1 MRLALAQARG
11 ALGRTFPNPAVG
23 AVLFRGDKVLARGAT
38 QPPGGPHAEA
48 VAIAKALRA
57 EGKSSLRGA
66 SIATTLE
73 PCCFTGRTGPC
84 TEAIVAAGIRKVYV
98 GCKDPHNRVS
108 GRGTRALRRAG
119 VEVVVGVLEEEC
131 RAQHRGFF
139 SLCEKGRPFVTLKL
153 ATTLDGKIATAKG
166 ESRWITGEASRAWV
180 HQMRARSDAVM
191 VGSGTALAD
200 DPELTVR
207 GGARSR
213 RNPVRVLVDSELR
226 LGPKAK
232 LYKGLAQADDET
244 PGAHSAGLQ
253 TWVLSRQ
260 SGPKSSPKNAKRAAS
275 LVRTGARIVEVP
287 LAGRKLNLTKA
298 FKRLGDLGLTTVFV
312 EGGGELAAALLRANL
327 VDEIHWL
334 QAPTLIGSDGRPA
347 LGPLATLRLRDATRL
362 VDVRVR
368 RRGEDIHTTAKVAS
382 RPRRNSP

>member
-1 MRLALAQARG
+1 VKPEAAMRLALAQARG
-11 ALGRTFPNPAVG
+11 VLGRTFPNPAVG
-23 AVLFRGDKVLARGAT
+23 AVLFRGDTVLARGVT
-38 QPPGGPHAEA
+38 KPPGGPHAEA

-57 EGKSSLRGA
+57 GGKASLRGA

-84 TEAIVAAGIRKVYV
+84 TEAIIEAGIRKVFI
-98 GCKDPHNRVS
+98 GCRDPHKRVS
-108 GRGTRALRRAG
+108 GRGIRALRRAG
-119 VEVVVGVLEEEC
+119 VEVVVGVLEDEC

-191 VGSGTALAD
+191 VGSGTAVAD

-207 GGARSR
+207 GGARAS
-213 RNPVRVLVDSELR
+213 RNPVRVLVDSKLR
-226 LGPKAK
+226 LSPKAK
-232 LYKGLAQADDET
+232 LYKGLAKEGDET
-244 PGAHSAGLQ
+244 RGARAAGLQ
-253 TWVLSRQ
+253 TWVLCQ
-260 SGPKSSPKNAKRAAS
+260 KNAKRAAT
-275 LVRTGARIVEVP
+275 LAKKGARVIEVP
-287 LAGRKLNLTKA
+287 LAGRNLDLAKA

-312 EGGGELAAALLRANL
+312 EGGGELAAALIRANL

-347 LGPLATLRLRDATRL
+347 LGPLSTLRLRDATQL
-362 VDVRVR
+362 VDIKVR
-368 RRGEDIHTTAKVAS
+368 RRGEDIHTTAKVAT
-382 RPRRNSP
+382 RMRKTRR